1 VRLISSRKIRDG
13 VELARDIVN
22 GPPGTAPLLRA
33 GVKLSARYARLL
45 PEAGVGSVWI
55 HDELG
60 EGVDVT
66 EPLTPETR
74 DKVHRATANALSAA
88 GSGLRNG
95 AGMPPAAVEALA
107 DVATAMVNDLLDCPD
122 AALALDDL
130 SSFDDYTHRHSVQV
144 TVLGLLIARRTWSGD
159 GWTDYRGRR
168 RYDRLEDR
176 MRKLGLGLLVHD
188 VGKLAVP
195 PEILNKPGRLTDE
208 EMAVMKTHPVAG
220 AELLRPAD
228 LSPLALSVVRDHHER
243 IDGSGYPQ
251 GLFGA
256 QVQEFPRIAAVADVY
271 DAVTSER
278 VYKPAAPPHVGVRII
293 REGSGTQFCPNV
305 VRNFRAVVMPYPVGH
320 EIELP
325 DGRIGVVSAVDVN
338 EPDCPVVRVMAG
350 AGFAEEK
357 VDMTATARDSVTA

>member
-13 VELARDIVN
+13 VELARDVVH

-33 GVKLSARYARLL
+33 GVRLSARYATLL
-45 PEAGVGSVWI
+45 PDAGVGSVWI
-55 HDELG
+55 HDALG
-60 EGVDVT
+60 EAIEVA

-88 GSGLRNG
+88 GTGLRTG
-95 AGMPPAAVEALA
+95 AGMPSAAVEALA
-107 DVATAMVNDLLDCPD
+107 DVATAMVEDLLDCPD
-122 AALALDDL
+122 AALALHDL

-144 TVLGLLIARRTWSGD
+144 TVLGLLIARRAWSTD

-168 RYDRLEDR
+168 RHDRLEDR

-208 EMAVMKTHPVAG
+208 EMTVMKIHPVAG

-251 GLFGA
+251 GLFGP
-256 QVQEFPRIAAVADVY
+256 QIQDFPRIAAVADVY
-271 DAVTSER
+271 DAITSER

-293 REGSGTQFCPNV
+293 REGSGGQFCPTV
-305 VRNFRAVVMPYPVGH
+305 VRHFNAVVMPYPVGH

-325 DGRIGVVSAVDVN
+325 DGRIGVVAAVDVD
-338 EPDCPVVRVMAG
+338 EPDCPVVRVMSG
-350 AGFAEEK
+350 EGFAEVK
-357 VDMTATARDSVTA
+357 VDMTAERESVTA